1 MELIPVFFITFL
13 FSLGLIVALSYGKAP
28 TYRPEREQVVVLL
41 ESLLDGTASQ
51 SHWDLF
57 IGMPIQH
64 DEALE
69 AVRVKCV
76 TLHEG
81 LDGSDPAREGI
92 DGFIYDR
99 AGRAK
104 IETILVDFRKVID
117 QTPITRQ
124 F

>member
-1 MELIPVFFITFL
+1 MELIPVFFVTLL
-13 FSLGLIVALSYGKAP
+13 FSLGLVLALSFGKAP
-28 TYRPEREQVVVLL
+28 TYRPDRDQVIQLL
-41 ESLLDGTASQ
+41 EELLDGSASV
-51 SHWDLF
+51 SKWDLF
-57 IGMPIQH
+57 LGMPIQH

-104 IETILVDFRKVID
+104 IEIILADFRLVIEK
-117 QTPITRQ
+117 TPVSRQ

>member
-1 MELIPVFFITFL
+1 MELLPVFVITLL
-13 FSLGLIVALSYGKAP
+13 FSLGLVLALSFGKVP
-28 TYRPEREQVVVLL
+28 TYRPERDQVVQLLQGLL
-41 ESLLDGTASQ
+41 EGTISASQ
-51 SHWDLF
+51 WDLF

-64 DEALE
+64 DELLE

-92 DGFIYDR
+92 DGYIYDR
-99 AGRAK
+99 AGRERIAK
-104 IETILVDFRKVID
+104 ILDDLHSIIRES
-117 QTPITRQ
+117 PITRE